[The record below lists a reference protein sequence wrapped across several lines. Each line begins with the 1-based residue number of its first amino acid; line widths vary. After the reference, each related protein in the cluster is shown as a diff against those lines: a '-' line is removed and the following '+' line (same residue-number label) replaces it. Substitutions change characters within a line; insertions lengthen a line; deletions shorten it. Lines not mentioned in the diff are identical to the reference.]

1 MRVRIK
7 MVNQIDEGA
16 VENNEVSTVIQQIFD
31 GLPMTSDEIFDDVST
46 GFRVYFD
53 GFLVGASKR
62 FIAECNAL
70 RNIRHRNLVKIVK
83 CCSSIDYNVNESKA
97 LVSAYRSNGSL
108 EKRLRPSG
116 DRW

>member
-7 MVNQIDEGA
+7 MVNKIDEGV

-53 GFLVGASKR
+53 GFLMGASKR
-62 FIAECNAL
+62 FIAECNAP
-70 RNIRHRNLVKIVK
+70 RNIIVKIVK
-83 CCSSIDYNVNESKA
+83 CCSSIDYDVNESKA
-97 LVSAYRSNGSL
+97 LVSAYRSNGIL
-108 EKRLRPSG
+108 EKWLRPSG
-116 DRW
+116 DRR